1 MEREECLIGKTLLKF
16 YIIKKE
22 LAEGS
27 FGKVYIVSHIQTK
40 KLYAVKLVS
49 NTFNV
54 FLVL

>member
-1 MEREECLIGKTLLKF
+1 MEREESLIGKTLLK
-16 YIIKKE
+16 YYLIKEE

-27 FGKVYIVSHIQTK
+27 FGKVYIVSNIQTK

-49 NTFNV
+49 NTFNE

>member
-1 MEREECLIGKTLLKF
+1 MEREESLIGKTLLKF
-16 YIIKKE
+16 YVIKEE

-27 FGKVYIVSHIQTK
+27 FGKVYIVSSIQTK

-49 NTFNV
+49 NTFNE